1 MSLLTFALLCSP
13 SARAQGSG
21 GYPGGSGSGGSGG
34 YPGGSGGSGWVAQ
47 PAVVNGVTYP
57 AVVTGTINST
67 FTDANGNVTQGTGDY
82 HNDGMSPP
90 PLGVH
95 AGESLTYKVN
105 GTVVYTWKWNGG
117 PNNVPPPSIQY
128 VHEWATASAS
138 GGGDINGTVTVT
150 AGTGAVGK
158 EKSVSSVSDDG
169 KSQSKA
175 AGSGGEQWVRQ
186 DGSSGTITVTGTVQ
200 AECDLSE
207 PKSSGGYPG
216 GGYPGG
222 GGSGSLYGNAGTY
235 FQADLRNHCEI
246 SSPIETSYEKTSNPE
261 TQGRDPHVRNPDGS
275 IHVESSA
282 SWNHDPQTGG
292 AWIGSTGLFAS
303 SPFDTTNYSW
313 SGDAIGDPNS
323 GINNS
328 YALLKVSGAHTDEFP
343 KESNA
348 QVTVTDLSGSGST
361 DSNTYAI
368 TWHLPYE
375 KNALVST
382 KKTKHVL
389 LTRMENIQ
397 DDFGGSVPLTKGGKI
412 DVGAA
417 IDGIALL
424 VEMSGQE
431 ELLPIVGLLE
441 LVGKMAEITKWEYEY
456 ADEQQ
461 ETAQNNATTWG
472 NAETSNASEYKQVD
486 GSEPNIPAY
495 MVGNSSNYK
504 LCRMAVKQMEL
515 DKDEVYTAY
524 GFNLHGYDGCENH
537 LITDHKID
545 NVKDEFF
552 FTVYQSTVVVLPLLP
567 QLLRRVRAVASRDF
581 RRSERSSP

>member
-222 GGSGSLYGNAGTY
+222 GYPGGYPGGGGSGSLYGNAGTY

-275 IHVESSA
+275 IHVESSV

-417 IDGIALL
+417 IGGIAML

-552 FTVYQSTVVVLPLLP
+552 FTVYQSTGGGPP
-567 QLLRRVRAVASRDF
+567 AAPPAS
-581 RRSERSSP
+581 P